1 MNKNRNHGDLHDMVT
16 PAELPVDGEPV
27 QGPTVQD
34 DLDAHDLSAMSKLT
48 CRLDVNIA
56 AANARCARVAGVD
69 CSTGLSLSACR
80 HLGSLSRS
88 STAIV
93 VWRDDVSGIVMFR
106 VEELEV

>member
-56 AANARCARVAGVD
+56 AANARCARATDVD
-69 CSTGLSLSACR
+69 CSTGLSLSA
-80 HLGSLSRS
+80 S
-88 STAIV
+88 STAVV
-93 VWRDDVSGIVMFR
+93 VWRDDISGIVMFR